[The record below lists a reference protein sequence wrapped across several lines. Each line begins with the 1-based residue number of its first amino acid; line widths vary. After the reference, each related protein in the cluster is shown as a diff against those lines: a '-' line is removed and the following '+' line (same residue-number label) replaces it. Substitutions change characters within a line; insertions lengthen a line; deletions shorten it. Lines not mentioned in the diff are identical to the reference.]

1 MKAEEVR
8 EWDDFEISERLK
20 ELKEEQFK
28 LRFQRATLQLE
39 NPKILQSIRRDIA
52 RLHTVLHEREM
63 ESEAGVG
70 AAAPDA
76 EES

>member
-52 RLHTVLHEREM
+52 RLHTVLHERE
-63 ESEAGVG
+63 SQAGVG
-70 AAAPDA
+70 DAAPDA